1 MDMTTNAVLLP
12 MMRSVCPSCS
22 SSMMIL
28 SPPVWLTCL
37 VACLLSGSLRLSA
50 YLSVLLP
57 VSLSFSL
64 SPRYFV
70 PQSLCLSEAEE
81 VQCNCLVFAINYPP

>member
-1 MDMTTNAVLLP
+1 MDMTTNVVLLP

-22 SSMMIL
+22 ISMMIL

-37 VACLLSGSLRLSA
+37 VVACGSLRLSA
-50 YLSVLLP
+50 YLSVLLR
-57 VSLSFSL
+57 VSLSFSS
-64 SPRYFV
+64 SPCYFV

-81 VQCNCLVFAINYPP
+81 VQCNSLAFAINYPP